1 MRRDKK
7 SHSGGEKLRKRQNTR
22 AHQREVTREPSE
34 PRVLVSALAEHAV
47 LDSRALT
54 LSPLVHGCASAFVS
68 TRLTVPRS
76 RLSLAPGFE
85 DFMRRTLG
93 AASPTRLHAVKRD
106 LQPALKTSRDQL
118 GETGAACARRAM
130 DVRSGLGHGGKH
142 ILTSYHPH
150 PGVAQPARSW
160 LRVSSANRLI
170 Q

>member
-93 AASPTRLHAVKRD
+93 AACGEGGGGGIREGMRSELALGQQGKFVTYRL
-106 LQPALKTSRDQL
+106 LPACMQ
-118 GETGAACARRAM
+118 
-130 DVRSGLGHGGKH
+130 
-142 ILTSYHPH
+142 
-150 PGVAQPARSW
+150 
-160 LRVSSANRLI
+160 SSEICNLP
-170 Q
+170 